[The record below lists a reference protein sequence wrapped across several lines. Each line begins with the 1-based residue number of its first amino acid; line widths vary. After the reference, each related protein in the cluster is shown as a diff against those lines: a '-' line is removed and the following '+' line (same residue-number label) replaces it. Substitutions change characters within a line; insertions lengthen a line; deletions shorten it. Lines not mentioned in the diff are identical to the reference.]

1 MNQSSHQYTTT
12 NTRILL
18 AKRPTGWPDES
29 CFQIEAC
36 AEPECGRVTVAFG
49 NHMN

>member
-1 MNQSSHQYTTT
+1 MCGKGQRLETLNK
-12 NTRILL
+12 LL
-18 AKRPTGWPDES
+18 S
-29 CFQIEAC
+29 

>member
-1 MNQSSHQYTTT
+1 MCGKGQRLETLNQ
-12 NTRILL
+12 LL
-18 AKRPTGWPDES
+18 
-29 CFQIEAC
+29 C